1 MKRLFI
7 SMQLIM
13 MTTVALFAQGNQGG
27 KVPDYSMTERKD
39 VPVAY
44 TWKLEDLYVN
54 MDAWKADKKRL
65 VDMAAKVDALGKD
78 WTADAT
84 KMLAFMKLTD
94 EISMLGEKLYC
105 YVALQSTGDLSNT
118 EYLGLK
124 GEMGAFF
131 VDLGSRL
138 SFVNEDILKLGQA
151 KFTEYLKQEPGL
163 QPYAFGVEQVLRVKD
178 HILPSNEQKIVSLTG
193 LFSGASS
200 EASNVLS
207 NVELP
212 SSEVTLTDGTKVTL
226 NVANYMKYRGS
237 KVAADRSIVMHAFWN
252 NYKKFENT
260 FAAMLNGEIKAH
272 FFGATVAKYPTCLQ
286 ASLDANNIDTKVY
299 TNLVTSVNTHLS
311 SLHRY
316 LKLKQE
322 LLGLEKYRY
331 DDIYASAVKSVNKV
345 YAYDEAVA
353 LIVEA
358 MKPLGNDYVTVM
370 KKGFDERW
378 VDIYPNKSKESG
390 AYSMGVYGVHPYV
403 KMNYDGEYNAVS
415 TLAHELGHSMHSY
428 YSSKTQPYATN
439 DYATFLAE
447 IASTFNENMLM
458 HQLLK
463 TETDDM
469 YKLFIL
475 DRYLDGVRGTIFRQT
490 LFAEFELAMH
500 TRVEEGQTLT
510 ADWLDAKYLE
520 ITRKYYGHDLGV
532 CQVDDYIQQ
541 EWSYIPHF
549 YMNYYVYQYATG
561 LIASMALSEKVLSGD
576 VAARDKYLAF
586 LSAGSSDYPLNILKA
601 AGVDMTTSEST
612 DAAFKNFDNLV
623 SEMEKIVARLKKDG
637 KL

>member
-1 MKRLFI
+1 MKRFVI

-13 MTTVALFAQGNQGG
+13 MTTVMLFAQGNKTS
-27 KVPDYSMTERKD
+27 KVPDYSMTARKD
-39 VPVAY
+39 IPVNL
-44 TWKLEDLYVN
+44 TWKTDDIYAN
-54 MDAWKADKKRL
+54 MDAWKADKKKL
-65 VDMAAKVDALGKD
+65 EAMSAQIDALGKD
-78 WTADAT
+78 WTADAG
-84 KMLAFMKLTD
+84 KMLAFMKLSD
-94 EISMLGEKLYC
+94 DISILGEKLYC
-105 YVALQSTGDLSNT
+105 YVSLQSTADLSNT
-118 EYLGLK
+118 EFLGLK
-124 GEMGAFF
+124 GEMQAFF

-138 SFVNEDILKLGQA
+138 SFVNEDILKLGEDKFNQYLA
-151 KFTEYLKQEPGL
+151 KEPGL
-163 QPYAFGVEQVLRVKD
+163 KPYAFGVQQVFRVKD
-178 HILPSNEQKIVSLTG
+178 HILPTEEQKIVSLAG
-193 LFSGASS
+193 LFSGSMG

-212 SSEVTLTDGTKVTL
+212 NPEVTLSDGSKVVL
-226 NVANYMKYRGS
+226 NVANYAKYRAS
-237 KVAADRSIVMHAFWN
+237 KNPADRSIVMHAFWA
-252 NYKKFENT
+252 NYRKFENT
-260 FAAMLNGEIKAH
+260 FAALLNGEIKAH
-272 FFGATVAKYPTCLQ
+272 YFSAVVSKYPTCLD
-286 ASLDANNIDTKVY
+286 ASLDGNNIDTKVY
-299 TNLVTSVNTHLS
+299 TQLISSVNAHLS

-331 DDIYASAVKSVNKV
+331 DDIYASAVKSVSKE
-345 YAYDEAVA
+345 YTYDEAVK
-353 LIVEA
+353 LVEDA
-358 MKPLGNDYVTVM
+358 MAPLGDDYVSVL
-370 KKGFDERW
+370 KKAFAERW

-390 AYSMGVYGVHPYV
+390 AFSLGVYGVHPFV
-403 KMNYDGEYNAVS
+403 KMNFNGEYDAVS
-415 TLAHELGHSMHSY
+415 TLAHELGHAMHSY
-428 YSSKTQPYATN
+428 YSSKNQPYSTN

-458 HQLLK
+458 RQMLK

-469 YKLFIL
+469 LKLYIL

-520 ITRKYYGHDLGV
+520 LTRKYYGNDLGV
-532 CQVDDYIQQ
+532 CQVDDYIQN

-561 LIASMALSEKVLSGD
+561 IIASMALSENVLSGD
-576 VAARDKYLAF
+576 PVARDKYLTF
-586 LSAGSSDYPLNILKA
+586 LKSGGSDYPLNILKT
-601 AGVDMTTSEST
+601 AGVDMTTSAPT

-623 SEMEKIVARLKKDG
+623 SEMEKIVERLKKAG